1 MLFDYPKIDDYVKR
15 RREEIEHPWIETD
28 ENVGGGKSNKITKP
42 IENMI
47 ITIDEDKII
56 RRLVEQKNAIYNAC
70 QNLKPEYLS
79 VIRRYYFYN
88 QARFKTMNM
97 IILELNVPRR
107 SFYRAFSNFKHEVIS
122 NLELEFL
129 SFGEDWNWHKIG
141 TARPLI
147 RAIIVL

>member
-88 QARFKTMNM
+88 QARFKT
-97 IILELNVPRR
+97 IRGILSEQNIPSM
-107 SFYRAFSNFKHEVIS
+107 SFYRAFAAFKREIIS

-129 SFGEDWNWHKIG
+129 EFGDKD
-141 TARPLI
+141 
-147 RAIIVL
+147 